1 MSTLLNNKLKL
12 DIKAQDAEVAK
23 FISTTENAEIVL
35 QPDYKN
41 HPSEYAVIGTCIEDP
56 SSNVFGITTYIGT
69 QDKNRIAAFNVTNS
83 DLTTTTIIRGNL
95 LITGS
100 ALSLGTLILN
110 DETEEPFK
118 NVSKSAFSNLIS
130 ERYTSLLASNIT
142 NTCNIISDSITN
154 LHQTLYQNVANLY
167 TLSKLFEGIS
177 FTTFTDADFDAA
189 LRSKTLDNI
198 PNGEVNKYIQN
209 RTYPSELLI
218 HGNVTAS
225 NIITNTVNATEV
237 RANYLYGDGSQLLN
251 LNKGDGT
258 TSGITEGSNL
268 FYKTER
274 VIPIIEASN
283 IHASNYVL
291 SSYASILDYDFS
303 IHHNLSNFVIITSN
317 HLYEYVYN
325 SVAVTSNTIQVNTQD
340 LDTYLYACNLN
351 ISNISSNFA
360 YQFSNLVDTAIYHLI
375 DYIQSTSN
383 QISEQLVYDILAVSN
398 FTSNTDIIF
407 SIDLATTS
415 NTLSEGIL
423 AYSNALIDNINT
435 SEQNAILYALESSN
449 ILHNNIIVSVLE
461 ASNYV
466 ATTFQNIYSFL
477 DTTVQSLLADAS
489 VVQTD
494 LTAFLE
500 NSNAIQNTL
509 NTNTSNAIVLQIL
522 SEMHN
527 IDEYTIHTDALL
539 SNLIMTNYEMTSNN
553 IEVNSNYIVT
563 EMDHLLQSLETISA
577 NTSNYILNTSN
588 DIIHSIAIAFDKQMD
603 DVSTD
608 IENVSNLVAARIDA
622 LTCDEIIQGTNKY
635 FGSNMF
641 FDNIRTLTLDNLF
654 DGTHNKYIV
663 NGVYSDDLTVT
674 SNLYASNLS
683 IIGNDTVLL
692 TNMIAT
698 DALQILSSAY
708 PAAFSATQMVPS
720 KNILEAYDYQSNLIF
735 AVKPTAVNIGISN
748 VALEPK
754 DIVKEYIYYQFMPT
768 AVDKDTS
775 GNSKSLTLSGASYIL
790 EEGKNSLLISA
801 GQQAT
806 IPSENWNTFND
817 LSISGWFKIDNLAN
831 TDKIV
836 EFLIVPLSQRYP
848 RQAINNF
855 TFTYTDGSG
864 VQVNVKASS
873 SFSGTTPAWNMFDKN
888 TTSTWHS
895 GNHYQANNGLA
906 IRTSEYFNNDTS
918 FFGEW
923 IMIDLGEAITL
934 ESYRICPSSAER
946 SARDFRIYATNDSA
960 SWNNT
965 KSGLWVLIDEKQG
978 VTDYLTNTYKE
989 FTQTVTNGYRYF
1001 ALIVNRTQSN
1011 NAYQRIWLNELD
1023 FFGKPSTP
1031 NNISILNNNN
1041 QLVFQINNSIIYQS
1055 VYIQNSWNH
1064 ITWNIKN
1071 LSSTKGYIKL
1081 NNDNKQFFDK
1091 VALVSGSYTNRLG
1104 SATNTGSLYVSDFRI
1119 ITTPLTSSLENI
1131 LYTYIDNT
1139 YQLNVFGS
1147 VNATSFIGSGLYLYD
1162 VNLTDKTTSEL
1173 AEDPEPNSQN
1183 KYFTDARAAAI
1194 IDASNIHMSNLIAN
1208 VSNLLVQ
1215 RQNTFIASESNYWQS
1230 SSNNIVNYINVVNG
1244 FQSNLIASTSNALV
1258 LKAQQFLI
1266 NNNQSNYVLT
1276 TSNEFISLINR
1287 FTTHTSNYVLT
1298 TSNALANLNRLANIN
1313 NSNYILSYSNSVINV
1328 IVRDRAD
1335 TSNYIMTASNALFQS
1350 FMSLDRPQSNYTSNI
1365 SNLFVNSINA
1375 YRIETSNYILSVS
1388 NFTVNLFRD
1397 NNVNTSNYVRFSSN
1411 MTVAAITDLINN
1423 PVLTGQGQTQNVNYI
1438 NRWQEPSPYLT
1449 TTTVNSRPANYLL
1462 YQDGNVGIGTN
1473 VPTATLDIF
1482 TTNPSLN
1489 SVKVSNDIWAQTGVV
1504 FSSDARIKKDI
1515 VDIDDGDALA
1525 KIMAIQ
1531 PKIYDYV
1538 DNSRH
1543 RNKTEVY
1550 GFIAQQIA
1558 EVIPNAISLQTEA
1571 IPNIYTFGTI
1581 YNKVLMIND
1590 EIETIKE
1597 GMKLAVLFNNS
1608 KYIIEIEDIYTP
1620 SVYAIDNPYNL
1631 AGAAFIYG
1639 TVVDDFHTIDKNYI
1653 YALNVCA
1660 TQDLHRRQLG
1670 MQSKLAELQGKYNID
1685 IIDTEIQQLSYI
1697 LGEMPNNSNAML
1709 SRYAEIQDEYM
1720 RLRALN
1726 EQFANIVSNNV
1737 DYNTIM
1743 ERVRQLREN
1752 NERLRIENEMMSSN
1766 NTVLRGRVQTMSG
1779 KISSIRYILQ
1789 KNNII

>member
-12 DIKAQDAEVAK
+12 DIKAQEAEVAK

-69 QDKNRIAAFNVTNS
+69 QDKNRLAAFNVTNS

-110 DETEEPFK
+110 DETEEPFN

-154 LHQTLYQNVANLY
+154 LHQTLYQNVTNLY

-198 PNGEVNKYIQN
+198 SNGEVNKYIQN

-218 HGNVTAS
+218 NGNVTAS
-225 NIITNTVNATEV
+225 NIITKTVNATAV
-237 RANYLYGDGSQLLN
+237 HANYLYGDGSQLLN

-258 TSGITEGSNL
+258 TSSITEGSNL

-303 IHHNLSNFVIITSN
+303 IHNNLSNFVITTSN
-317 HLYEYVYN
+317 HLYEYIYH
-325 SVAVTSNTIQVNTQD
+325 SVAVTSNTIEVNTQD
-340 LDTYLYACNLN
+340 LAAYLNACNLN

-360 YQFSNLVDTAIYHLI
+360 YQFSNLVDTAIYQLT
-375 DYIQSTSN
+375 DYIKTTSN

-407 SIDLATTS
+407 TVDLATTS
-415 NTLSEGIL
+415 NILSEGIL
-423 AYSNALIDNINT
+423 AYSNALINNINIA
-435 SEQNAILYALESSN
+435 EQNAIIYSLESSN
-449 ILHNNIIVSVLE
+449 ILHNNIIVSVLD
-461 ASNYV
+461 ASNHI
-466 ATTFQNIYSFL
+466 ATTFQNIYGFL
-477 DTTVQSLLADAS
+477 DTKVQSLLADAS

-494 LTAFLE
+494 LTVFME

-509 NTNTSNAIVLQIL
+509 NIDTSNAIVSQIL
-522 SEMHN
+522 SEMHH

-539 SNLIMTNYEMTSNN
+539 SNLIMTNYELTSNN
-553 IEVNSNYIVT
+553 IKINSNYIAT
-563 EMDHLLQSLETISA
+563 QMDHLLQSLDTISI

-588 DIIHSIAIAFDKQMD
+588 DIINSIAIAFDKQMD
-603 DVSTD
+603 DVSAD

-654 DGTHNKYIV
+654 NGTHNKYIV
-663 NGVYSDDLTVT
+663 NGVYSDDLTIA

-692 TNMIAT
+692 TNMIAA

-735 AVKPTAVNIGISN
+735 AVKPTSVNIGISN

-754 DIVKEYIYYQFMPT
+754 DVVKEYIYYQFRPT
-768 AVDKDTS
+768 ALDKDTS
-775 GNSKSLTLSGASYIL
+775 GNNKSLTLSGASYVL
-790 EEGKNSLLISA
+790 DEGKNSLLISA

-806 IPSENWNTFND
+806 IPSENWSTFSD
-817 LSISGWFKIDNLAN
+817 LTISGWFKIVNLAPN
-831 TDKIV
+831 NVLLD
-836 EFLIVPLSQRYP
+836 F
-848 RQAINNF
+848 AI
-855 TFTYTDGSG
+855 
-864 VQVNVKASS
+864 
-873 SFSGTTPAWNMFDKN
+873 
-888 TTSTWHS
+888 
-895 GNHYQANNGLA
+895 
-906 IRTSEYFNNDTS
+906 
-918 FFGEW
+918 
-923 IMIDLGEAITL
+923 
-934 ESYRICPSSAER
+934 
-946 SARDFRIYATNDSA
+946 SA
-960 SWNNT
+960 SQH
-965 KSGLWVLIDEKQG
+965 I
-978 VTDYLTNTYKE
+978 
-989 FTQTVTNGYRYF
+989 R
-1001 ALIVNRTQSN
+1001 
-1011 NAYQRIWLNELD
+1011 
-1023 FFGKPSTP
+1023 
-1031 NNISILNNNN
+1031 ILNKQSTNNYIT
-1041 QLVFQINNSIIYQS
+1041 FQINNTV
-1055 VYIQNSWNH
+1055 VYETPAP
-1064 ITWNIKN
+1064 ITNGWIHVLWNIKPN
-1071 LSSTKGYIKL
+1071 NFLRISTTVDGLLGPTIS
-1081 NNDNKQFFDK
+1081 FAS
-1091 VALVSGSYTNRLG
+1091 VALVSGTYTNRLG
-1104 SATNTGSLYVSDFRI
+1104 STTNTGSLYVSDFRI
-1119 ITTPLTSSLENI
+1119 ITTPLTRSIENI

-1147 VNATSFIGSGLYLYD
+1147 VKATSFIGSGLYLYD

-1173 AEDPEPNSQN
+1173 AEDPNPNSQN

-1194 IDASNIHMSNLIAN
+1194 IDASNVHMSNLIDN

-1230 SSNNIVNYINVVNG
+1230 SSNSIINYINVVNN

-1266 NNNQSNYVLT
+1266 NNNQSNYVLA
-1276 TSNEFISLINR
+1276 TSNQFITLINR
-1287 FTTHTSNYVLT
+1287 YNTQASNYVLT
-1298 TSNALANLNRLANIN
+1298 TSNALANLNRLANVN

-1328 IVRDRAD
+1328 IVRDRID

-1350 FMSLDRPQSNYTSNI
+1350 FISLDRPQSNYTSNI
-1365 SNLFVNSINA
+1365 SNLFVNSINT
-1375 YRIETSNYILSVS
+1375 YRIDTSNYILSVS

-1397 NNVNTSNYVRFSSN
+1397 NNVNTSNYVRYSSN
-1411 MTVAAITDLINN
+1411 ATITAITDLINN

-1449 TTTVNSRPANYLL
+1449 TTTPNAVPANYLL
-1462 YQDGNVGIGTN
+1462 YKDGNVGIGTN

-1504 FSSDARIKKDI
+1504 YSSDARIKKDI

-1538 DNSRH
+1538 DNNRH
-1543 RNKTEVY
+1543 RNKTDVY

-1581 YNKVLMIND
+1581 YSKVLMIND
-1590 EIETIKE
+1590 EIADVKE
-1597 GMKLAVLFNNS
+1597 GSKIAVLFNNS
-1608 KYIIEIEDIYTP
+1608 KYIIEIQDIYTP
-1620 SVYAIDNPYNL
+1620 SVYAVDNPYNL
-1631 AGAAFIYG
+1631 AGTVFIYG
-1639 TVVDDFHTIDKNYI
+1639 TVVEDFYTLDKNYI

-1670 MQSKLAELQGKYNID
+1670 MQSKLAEIQGKYNID
-1685 IIDTEIQQLSYI
+1685 IIGADIEQFCHTVN
-1697 LGEMPNNSNAML
+1697 EMQNNSNVML
-1709 SRYAEIQDEYM
+1709 SRYAEIQDEYA
-1720 RLRALN
+1720 RLQALN
-1726 EQFANIVSNNV
+1726 EQFASIVSNNV
-1737 DYNTIM
+1737 DYNTIL

-1752 NERLRIENEMMSSN
+1752 NERLRVENDLISSN
-1766 NTVLRGRVQTMSG
+1766 NNVLRAKVETMSVR
-1779 KISSIRYILQ
+1779 ISSIRDILQ